1 LHSLGA
7 ARKETIMRI
16 TTMFAPASAAIALLG
31 ACSTSTTASPV
42 VACGPDNVA
51 TTNWDV
57 VAVNDYEASW
67 YYASVDA
74 IPVAF
79 YDGGLLDAGAAA
91 PSSTAA
97 ASAVAAAVGTYFPN
111 GCATASASGNVVTFM
126 LHNCTGPLDL
136 IAATG
141 TVTATLTLGVG
152 MVGVQLAGNNI
163 SANGAT
169 INLSTSGTL
178 IASNG
183 QKTLT
188 SNTST
193 TGTGPNGNS
202 ASHSGMYM
210 IVWTPGSGCATIN
223 GTLNG
228 AGSGGNVTSTQIT
241 NYVTCANKCPQSG
254 TSVSSFNGGSVTL
267 TFNGTS
273 SAQCAASNGTSATVP
288 LRCR

>member
-1 LHSLGA
+1 
-7 ARKETIMRI
+7 MRI
-16 TTMFAPASAAIALLG
+16 TTIFAPASAAVALLG
-31 ACSTSTTASPV
+31 ACSTTTASPV

-57 VAVNDYEASW
+57 VAVNDYEAAW

-74 IPVAF
+74 IPLGF
-79 YDGGLLDAGAAA
+79 YDPPADGSNLDAGLLDGGGAAA
-91 PSSTAA
+91 STAA
-97 ASAVAAAVGTYFPN
+97 ASAVAAAVGMYFPN
-111 GCATASASGNVVTFM
+111 GCATASASGNVVTFQ
-126 LHNCTGPLDL
+126 LNNCTGPLDL
-136 IAATG
+136 LAASG
-141 TVTATLTLGVG
+141 TVTATLNVGSG
-152 MVGVQLAGNNI
+152 MVGIQLAGNNV

-169 INLSTSGTL
+169 INLMTSGTL
-178 IASNG
+178 TASNG

-202 ASHSGMYM
+202 AAHSGMYT

-228 AGSGGNVTSTQIT
+228 AGSGGNVTSTQIM

-254 TSVSSFNGGSVTL
+254 TSVSSFNGGTVTL

-273 SAQCAASNGTSATVP
+273 SAQCNASNGTSASVP
-288 LRCR
+288 IRCR